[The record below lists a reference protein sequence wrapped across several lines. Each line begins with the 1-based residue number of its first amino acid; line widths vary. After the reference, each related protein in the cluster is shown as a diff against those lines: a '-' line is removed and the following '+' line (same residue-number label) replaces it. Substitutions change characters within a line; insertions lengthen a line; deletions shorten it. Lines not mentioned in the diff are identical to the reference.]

1 MPAGV
6 ACPPAAWRPPARA
19 GAGPWAQQCNETK
32 DSPHGTTLVPRDYP
46 IHRHC
51 FTGGW
56 RETQQWLDAF
66 PNLCLGLAPLVAF
79 EHVSGDPLIEA
90 ARNIPLTRLLLG
102 TDSPYFLP
110 KWLVP
115 RDYPIHRHCFTGG
128 WRETQ
133 QWLDAFPNL
142 CLGLAPLVAF
152 EHVSGDPL
160 IEAARN
166 IPLARLLLGTD
177 SPYFLPK
184 WLVPGDYP
192 IHRHCFT
199 GGWRE
204 TQQWLDAFPNLCLGL
219 APLVAFEHVSGDPLI
234 EAARNIPLARL
245 LLGTDSPYFLPKWT
259 SVAAVRGMQAGVET
273 QGPII
278 WSTGAQGVLLLAVL
292 PQRGFSPQF
301 LVGFLEAE
309 LGAPTEP
316 TGIHHFLPTG
326 TRAPLSAATPGPP
339 HQPAFTSGKGCLR

>member
-1 MPAGV
+1 MSLP
-6 ACPPAAWRPPARA
+6 CL
-19 GAGPWAQQCNETK
+19 Q
-32 DSPHGTTLVPRDYP
+32 LVPRDYP

-245 LLGTDSPYFLPKWT
+245 LLGTDSPYFLPKW
-259 SVAAVRGMQAGVET
+259 SPAVAEESAG
-273 QGPII
+273 PD
-278 WSTGAQGVLLLAVL
+278 AL
-292 PQRGFSPQF
+292 PR
-301 LVGFLEAE
+301 AE
-309 LGAPTEP
+309 LRGKPPPT
-316 TGIHHFLPTG
+316 TASFVIASLDCVNML
-326 TRAPLSAATPGPP
+326 LSAVKCSVCGDSVTFRTGERAYGLP
-339 HQPAFTSGKGCLR
+339 